1 MNRRDRNGGFAL
13 IESIAVLALSSLVL
27 LTLIIATDI
36 VARGSGAAARRAN
49 DLETLTT
56 GFAAL
61 RRDLEAAR
69 HIRVGPQEAQSLMF
83 VGRADAVGI
92 VVTEEGNE
100 GTADDAIL
108 WIEAEYEDERG
119 LLRRSSARLLPETQ
133 GFSGATFT
141 DPALLLTGPWRY
153 RFSFADGKDGTLRWL
168 NRWSSTSRMPVA
180 IRLEVLSRRGARL
193 VAPPLVVPVR
203 ADSDG
208 QCVGQASGCEEPARA
223 EQTEMEEGNVPAPE
237 L

>member
-1 MNRRDRNGGFAL
+1 MTRRDRDGGFAL

-27 LTLIIATDI
+27 LTLVIATDI

-49 DLETLTT
+49 DLETLST

-61 RRDLEAAR
+61 RRDIESAQ
-69 HIRVGPQEAQSLMF
+69 HVRVGPPAAQSLMF
-83 VGRADAVGI
+83 VGRPDAVGI
-92 VVTEEGNE
+92 VVAEEG
-100 GTADDAIL
+100 DDDSTSDSML

-119 LLRRSSARLLPETQ
+119 VLRRSSSPLLPETQ
-133 GFSGATFT
+133 GFSDAAFT

-153 RFSFADGKDGTLRWL
+153 RFSFADAKDGTLRWL
-168 NRWSSTSRMPVA
+168 NRWSATSRMPVA
-180 IRLEVLSRRGARL
+180 IRLEVLGRSGGDP
-193 VAPPLVVPVR
+193 VAPPLVVRVR

-208 QCVGQASGCEEPARA
+208 QCIGPSSGCEDPAA
-223 EQTEMEEGNVPAPE
+223 SGQSGMEEGNVPAPE